1 MGRKRGSFGGL
12 RMKYRMLLVVLALAG
27 GGGAA
32 QAEPV
37 VLRFSHV
44 VAADAPKGKAAEFF
58 KQRAEALTGGR
69 VRVEVYP
76 NSTLYKDREE
86 MEALQLGAV
95 QMLAPSL
102 AKFSVLGISQ
112 FEVFD
117 LPYIFGDAAALA
129 KITDGPIGRRLL
141 GSLESRGIKGLAFWD
156 NGFKSFSANTPI
168 RVPADL
174 AGKRMRI
181 QPSKVIEAQMLALG
195 AIPHM
200 MAFSEAYQAL
210 RIGIVDGTENPHSN
224 VFTQRMHEVQK
235 HLTVTDHGYLGYAVI
250 TNKKFWDGLPR
261 AVRRQLEQAVREA
274 TDYANRI
281 AREENAQ
288 ALEAIRAAGTTAVL
302 ELDEEGRRA
311 FKQALLPVHA
321 AMAERIGVDLLRA
334 IYRETG
340 FEPAGL

>member
-1 MGRKRGSFGGL
+1 
-12 RMKYRMLLVVLALAG
+12 MKYRMLVIMIALLVMPGPAFSEQIVI
-27 GGGAA
+27 
-32 QAEPV
+32 
-37 VLRFSHV
+37 RFSHV
-44 VAADAPKGKAAEFF
+44 VAPDTPKGKAAEFF
-58 KQRAEALTGGR
+58 RLRAEELTRGR

-102 AKFSVLGISQ
+102 AKFSVLGVTE

-117 LPYIFGDAAALA
+117 LPYIFDDERALA
-129 KITDGPIGRRLL
+129 KVTEGPIGRRLL
-141 GSLESRGIKGLAFWD
+141 ASLESRGIKGLAFWD

-168 RVPADL
+168 RTPEDL

-181 QPSKVIEAQMLALG
+181 QPSKVLEAQMQALG
-195 AIPHM
+195 AVPHM
-200 MAFSEAYQAL
+200 MAFSEVFDAL

-224 VFTQRMHEVQK
+224 LYTQNMHEVQR

-261 AVRRQLEQAVREA
+261 GIRRNLERAMRDA
-274 TDYANRI
+274 SNYANRI
-281 AREENAQ
+281 AREENDR
-288 ALEAIRAAGTTAVL
+288 AIRAVRAAGTTEIH
-302 ELDEEGRRA
+302 ELDEAGRMA
-311 FKQALLPVHA
+311 FKRALLPVHRS
-321 AMAERIGVDLLRA
+321 MEERIGADLIRA

-340 FEPAGL
+340 FDPDDL

>member
-1 MGRKRGSFGGL
+1 
-12 RMKYRMLLVVLALAG
+12 MKYRMLLIVLALAG
-27 GGGAA
+27 AFGAA
-32 QAEPV
+32 QAEPI

-44 VAADAPKGKAAEFF
+44 VAPDAPKGKAAEFF
-58 KQRAEALTGGR
+58 KARAEALTGGR

-102 AKFSVLGISQ
+102 AKFSVLGISE

-117 LPYIFGDAAALA
+117 LPYIFDDEAALA
-129 KITDGPIGRRLL
+129 KVTNGPIGRRLL

-168 RVPADL
+168 RVPEDL

-261 AVRRQLEQAVREA
+261 TVRRQLEQAMREA

-281 AREENAQ
+281 AREENAR
-288 ALEAIRAAGTTAVL
+288 ALEAIRAAGTTEVL

-311 FKQALLPVHA
+311 FKRALLPVHA
-321 AMAERIGVDLLRA
+321 AMAERIGVDLIRA

>member
-1 MGRKRGSFGGL
+1 
-12 RMKYRMLLVVLALAG
+12 MKYRMLLIVLALAG
-27 GGGAA
+27 AFGTAR
-32 QAEPV
+32 AEPI

-44 VAADAPKGKAAEFF
+44 VAPDAPKGKAAEFF
-58 KQRAEALTGGR
+58 KARAEALTGGR

-102 AKFSVLGISQ
+102 AKFSVLGISE

-117 LPYIFGDAAALA
+117 LPYIFDDEAALA
-129 KITDGPIGRRLL
+129 KITNGPIGRRLL

-168 RVPADL
+168 RVPEDL

-261 AVRRQLEQAVREA
+261 TVRRQLEQAMREA

-281 AREENAQ
+281 AREENAR
-288 ALEAIRAAGTTAVL
+288 ALEAIRAAGTTEVL

-311 FKQALLPVHA
+311 FKRALLPVHA
-321 AMAERIGVDLLRA
+321 AMAERIGVDLIRA

>member
-1 MGRKRGSFGGL
+1 
-12 RMKYRMLLVVLALAG
+12 MKYRMLLIVLALAG
-27 GGGAA
+27 AFGTAR
-32 QAEPV
+32 AEPI

-44 VAADAPKGKAAEFF
+44 VAPDAPKGKAAEFF
-58 KQRAEALTGGR
+58 KARAEALTGGR

-102 AKFSVLGISQ
+102 AKFSVLGISE

-117 LPYIFGDAAALA
+117 LPYIFDDEAALA
-129 KITDGPIGRRLL
+129 KVTNGPIGRRLL

-168 RVPADL
+168 RVPGDL

-261 AVRRQLEQAVREA
+261 VVRRQLEQAMREA

-281 AREENAQ
+281 AREENAR
-288 ALEAIRAAGTTAVL
+288 ALEAIRAAGTTEVL

-311 FKQALLPVHA
+311 FKRALLPVHA
-321 AMAERIGVDLLRA
+321 AMAERIGVDLIRA